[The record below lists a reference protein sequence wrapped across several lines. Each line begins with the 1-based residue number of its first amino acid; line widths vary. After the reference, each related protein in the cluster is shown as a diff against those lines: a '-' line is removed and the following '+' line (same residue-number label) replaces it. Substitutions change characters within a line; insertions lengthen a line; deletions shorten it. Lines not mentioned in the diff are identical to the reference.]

1 MPFIFLDHNTSS
13 FSKDIS
19 AEDRILRWSFFFFF
33 LQQLN
38 NIVPLFMASVAS
50 DEKYVV

>member
-1 MPFIFLDHNTSS
+1 MPFIFLDHYASS

-19 AEDRILRWSFFFFF
+19 AEYRILRWSFFFF
-33 LQQLN
+33 LQQLK
-38 NIVPLFMASVAS
+38 NIVPLFLASVVS